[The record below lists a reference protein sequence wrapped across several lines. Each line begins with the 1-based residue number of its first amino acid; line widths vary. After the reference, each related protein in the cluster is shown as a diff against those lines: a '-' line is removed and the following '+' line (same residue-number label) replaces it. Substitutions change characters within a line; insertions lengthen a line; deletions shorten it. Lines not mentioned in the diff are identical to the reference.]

1 MRLKIRVF
9 ALLKAKTVDLSASAN
24 KDGKCRDTGNLRLL
38 LRVRFRKSGGGHD
51 IVRTEFAPCP
61 YKEVRPISQN
71 RLNTLSQTKFLSI
84 VLFCVLLL
92 VGGLWQVWA
101 QESTPPVDSGTNEA
115 SEEVS
120 LLQEPSATFTPSPSP
135 TPTLTLTPIQ
145 PLVVT
150 GSEPGQAQSGD
161 QIVLSVFGANFTPQ
175 TVVRLVGVGLLETTF
190 ANPNAVTAIVPA
202 TAPPGTYRIDVSDP
216 LTGTASS
223 PSTLTIN
230 APPASPFPTARPLPT
245 FEPPTPVPGEPSLLI
260 RNYSANPPAVSPGGT
275 VTFSLE
281 IINQGS
287 RAAEGVSIAI
297 DSGGSFVAASGQAN
311 VLLPNVPPG
320 GSITATLTALAST
333 TVPDGPSNVSVSMS
347 YRDFEGRTYSSRGD
361 LTVTVSRVR
370 ELSRL
375 TVARYLVD
383 PSPVQPGQPVTV
395 NALITNSGNAP
406 ATRVLLQLSGGGVL
420 LPGPQGDSFPL
431 NNILSGE
438 TVEVELPFIVSGSA
452 EAGPQPQSFTISY
465 LQDEEPQQYTG
476 SITIPVAR
484 VENTEPLFILESYD
498 TGELILHPGDQF
510 TLSMNVVNIG
520 KAVASDVLVT
530 FSGTAIGDDGDGTPA
545 PVQLTQTTLF
555 APLGTGGELY
565 IGAIDAEGG
574 NAALTQD
581 FLVNGSVESGIYSL
595 PINLRYENPDGTSA
609 QDTLNASIVVVVPP
623 RLRINNTLPEQ
634 VEIFEPIDLSV
645 SVVNIGRN
653 DVNLTFATVE
663 ADNAE
668 VVEGAETFIGTL
680 PPDDDIAIE
689 ASLLT
694 FVEGTTTIT
703 VTLHYTDD
711 LNRDQTIVETY
722 EVFVRPIP
730 SPSPTRRSDALN
742 APLMATITSTPPPA
756 PETDTL
762 GRFLRGLLGLGS

>member
-1 MRLKIRVF
+1 MRLKIRGKTT
-9 ALLKAKTVDLSASAN
+9 KALSAPVHN
-24 KDGKCRDTGNLRLL
+24 GGDMPMRDGRNDVVSPINTQNVGTRNCVSVNHAADTAMSCPYNHVKHVKFLGIIVLCLL
-38 LRVRFRKSGGGHD
+38 L
-51 IVRTEFAPCP
+51 
-61 YKEVRPISQN
+61 
-71 RLNTLSQTKFLSI
+71 
-84 VLFCVLLL
+84 
-92 VGGLWQVWA
+92 GLWQVSA
-101 QESTPPVDSGTNEA
+101 QESTPPVDSG
-115 SEEVS
+115 S
-120 LLQEPSATFTPSPSP
+120 LLQESSATFTP
-135 TPTLTLTPIQ
+135 TLAPTLA

-150 GSEPGQAQSGD
+150 GSEPGQAQSGE

-190 ANPNAVTAIVPA
+190 ANPNAVTAIVPS

-216 LTGTASS
+216 VTGTASS
-223 PSTLTIN
+223 PNTLTIN

-245 FEPPTPVPGEPSLLI
+245 FEPPTPIPGEPSLLI
-260 RNYSANPPAVSPGGT
+260 RNYSTNPPVVSPGGT
-275 VTFSLE
+275 VTFTLE

-297 DSGGSFVAASGQAN
+297 DSGGSFVAAGGQAN

-320 GSITATLTALAST
+320 GVISATLTALAST
-333 TVPDGPSNVSVSMS
+333 TAQDGPSNVSVSMS

-361 LTVTVSRVR
+361 LTVTISRVQ
-370 ELSRL
+370 EISRL
-375 TVARYLVD
+375 TLARYMID
-383 PSPVQPGQPVTV
+383 PSPVQPGQAVTI

-406 ATRVLLQLSGGGVL
+406 ATRVLLQLVGGGVL

-438 TVEVELPFIVSGSA
+438 TIEVELPFIVSGNA
-452 EAGPQPQSFTISY
+452 EPGPQPQSFTISY
-465 LQDEEPQQYTG
+465 MVNDEPQQYTG

-484 VENTEPLFILESYD
+484 VENAEPLFILESYD
-498 TGELILHPGDQF
+498 TGQLILRPGDQF

-520 KAVASDVLVT
+520 KAPASDVLVT
-530 FSGTAIGDDGDGTPA
+530 FSGGLGTGGNDNGTPA
-545 PVQLTQTTLF
+545 PIQLSQTTLF
-555 APLGTGGELY
+555 APLGTGGELFV
-565 IGAIDAEGG
+565 GTVEADGG

-595 PINLRYENPDGTSA
+595 PIILRYENPDGTSA

-623 RLRINNTLPEQ
+623 RLRITDNLPEQ
-634 VEIFEPIDLSV
+634 VEIFEPIDLAV
-645 SVVNIGRN
+645 DVVNIGRN
-653 DVNLTFATVE
+653 DVNLTFVTVE

-680 PPDDDIAIE
+680 RPDGSATIE

-694 FVEGTTTIT
+694 FMEGTITIT

-711 LNRDQTIVETY
+711 LNRDQSIVETY
-722 EVFVRPIP
+722 EVEVRPLP
-730 SPSPTRRSDALN
+730 SPTPTRRSDAIN
-742 APLMATITSTPPPA
+742 ATLMASITATPPPSA

>member
-1 MRLKIRVF
+1 MERGRTRGSR
-9 ALLKAKTVDLSASAN
+9 AKRGDEVEDHLSS
-24 KDGKCRDTGNLRLL
+24 
-38 LRVRFRKSGGGHD
+38 
-51 IVRTEFAPCP
+51 
-61 YKEVRPISQN
+61 N
-71 RLNTLSQTKFLSI
+71 RLSLLSQAKFLSFLL
-84 VLFCVLLL
+84 VCMLLL
-92 VGGLWQVWA
+92 VAGLWQAWA
-101 QESTPPVDSGTNEA
+101 QESTPPVDP

-120 LLQEPSATFTPSPSP
+120 LLQEPSATFTPSP

-150 GSEPGQAQSGD
+150 GSEPGQSQSGS
-161 QIVLSVFGANFTPQ
+161 QIVLSIFGANFTPQ

-223 PSTLTIN
+223 PNTLTIN

-245 FEPPTPVPGEPSLLI
+245 FEPPTAVPGEPSLLI
-260 RNYSANPPAVSPGGT
+260 RNYTTNPPAVSPGGT

-320 GSITATLTALAST
+320 GSIGATLTALAST

-361 LTVTVSRVR
+361 LTVTVSRVS

-383 PSPVQPGQPVTV
+383 PSPVQPGQPVTI

-438 TVEVELPFIVSGSA
+438 TVEVELPFIVSGNA

-465 LQDEEPQQYTG
+465 MQDEQPQQYTG

-484 VENTEPLFILESYD
+484 VENAEPLFILESYD

-520 KAVASDVLVT
+520 KAAASDVLVT
-530 FSGTAIGDDGDGTPA
+530 FSGTSIGNDGDGTPA
-545 PVQLTQTTLF
+545 PVQLSQTTLF

-565 IGAIDAEGG
+565 VGTVEADGG

-595 PINLRYENPDGTSA
+595 PINLRYQNPDGTSA
-609 QDTLNASIVVVVPP
+609 QDSLNASIVVVVPP
-623 RLRINNTLPEQ
+623 RLRITNTLPEQ
-634 VEIFEPIDLSV
+634 VDIFEPIDLSV
-645 SVVNIGRN
+645 NIVNIGRN
-653 DVNLTFATVE
+653 DVNLTFASVE

-668 VVEGAETFIGTL
+668 VVEGMETFIGTL
-680 PPDDDIAIE
+680 PPDSDMEIE

-694 FVEGTTTIT
+694 FMEGTTTIT

-742 APLMATITSTPPPA
+742 ATLMATITSTPPPA